1 MKSYVKDMTVG
12 KPTGLLLSFMLP
24 MVVGNIFQQLYNMV
38 DSMIVGQVVGADALA
53 AVGATG
59 SLNFLFFSLCGGMAN
74 GVGVV
79 ISQHF
84 GAGNDSYVKRAI
96 ANAAYIMLAVGSV
109 MGALGMFLS
118 RRVLTFLNTPENI
131 LDDATLYMQ
140 IMCAGV
146 LAVALYNC
154 ISAILRAVGD
164 SKTPLYFLIVA
175 SILNIILDLVF
186 VKSFGMGVAG
196 AGIATII
203 AQLLSGVGSLVF
215 AVFRNPFFKIDK
227 NLMRPDFPI
236 IWQCTRMGVP
246 LAFQTSL
253 IAISCVALQS
263 VVNTFGSVVI
273 AAFTATSRIEQLV
286 QQPYNSLGMA
296 MSTYTGQNI
305 GAGKI
310 ERVRAGYRRG
320 LLIMAVFSLMMI
332 PLAQFGGNFIMRL
345 FVSEPEVIAF
355 GSQALKITSWFYLF
369 LGGIYV
375 TRGLLNGAGDAVFAF
390 ANGIVEMLGRICLAK
405 PLTLI
410 PSVGVWGV
418 WLATALTWLI
428 AGVFNMSRYL
438 QGNWKKH
445 AVLPEKETKDAAGED
460 REKSGRNIE
469 NVGADVK
476 KIVFKKIC

>member
-1 MKSYVKDMTVG
+1 MKKSYVKDMTVG
-12 KPTGLLLSFMLP
+12 NPTGLLLTFMLP
-24 MVVGNIFQQLYNMV
+24 MVVGNVFQQLYNMV

-53 AVGATG
+53 AVGATS

-74 GVGVV
+74 GTGVV

-84 GAGNDSYVKRAI
+84 GAGNHDQVRKAI
-96 ANAAYIMLAVGSV
+96 ANAAYIMLAVGTV
-109 MGALGMFLS
+109 MGGLGILLS
-118 RRVLTFLNTPENI
+118 RSVLVFLNTPDNI
-131 LDDATLYMQ
+131 LDSAVLYMR

-175 SILNIILDLVF
+175 SILNIFLDLLF
-186 VKSFGMGVAG
+186 VKTFRMGVAG

-203 AQLLSGVGSLVF
+203 SQFLSGTGSLMF
-215 AVFRNPFFKIDK
+215 ALKKNPFFRIPKELRK
-227 NLMRPDFPI
+227 PDTGI

-253 IAISCVALQS
+253 IAVSCVALQS

-296 MSTYTGQNI
+296 VSTYTGQNI

-310 ERVRAGYRRG
+310 QRVRQGYRKG
-320 LLIMAVFSLMMI
+320 LMIMAVFSLIMI
-332 PLAQFGGNFIMRL
+332 PLAQFGGEFIMRL
-345 FVSEPEVIAF
+345 FVKESDVISF
-355 GSQALKITSWFYLF
+355 GARALKITSWFYLF
-369 LGGIYV
+369 LGTIYV

-390 ANGIVEMLGRICLAK
+390 ANGVVEMLGRICLAR

-410 PSVGVWGV
+410 PAVGVWGV
-418 WLATALTWLI
+418 WLATALTWMI
-428 AGVFNMSRYL
+428 AGTFNASRYL
-438 QGNWKKH
+438 QGKWKKN
-445 AVLPEKETKDAAGED
+445 AGKAL
-460 REKSGRNIE
+460 RQAE
-469 NVGADVK
+469 NADSAENTDSMDNTVVVQEAIAK
-476 KIVFKKIC
+476 